1 MAAVARETVAAV
13 RVDSK
18 GRVLLPRRTRVQ
30 FDLKPGD
37 LVLVAPDHETGSIG
51 VAKVINPFE
60 VLAVE
65 ALALDATGATVGDAE
80 IAQRFDLDLDAEPL
94 EIVDPA

>member
-1 MAAVARETVAAV
+1 MAIAEATMVAV

-18 GRVLLPRRTRVQ
+18 GRVMLPRRIRLQ
-30 FDLKPGD
+30 FDVKPGD
-37 LVLVAPDHETGSIG
+37 LVLVAPDHETGSIR
-51 VAKVINPFE
+51 VLKVINPFE

-65 ALALDATGATVGDAE
+65 ALALDAKGSTIGDAE
-80 IAQRFDLDLDAEPL
+80 IARNLRLDLDAAPL